1 MLGKNAA
8 FATVVKKEAPHIIVT
23 DRFLHRHALASKTL
37 SSTLQEIL
45 STSVKVVNFIRA
57 RALNHRIFKKLCQE
71 MGAQHEVLL
80 YHTEIRWLSRG
91 HDLKRLMELRKE
103 VSFF

>member
-45 STSVKVVNFIRA
+45 STSVKVVKFIRV
-57 RALNHRIFKKLCQE
+57 RALNYRIFKKLCRE
-71 MGAQHEVLL
+71 TGAQDEVLL
-80 YHTEIRWLSRG
+80 YHTEVRWI
-91 HDLKRLMELRKE
+91 
-103 VSFF
+103 